1 MEKNKI
7 AHIISHTHWDR
18 EWYLN
23 SKYTNEWLVPFFESL
38 FDMMEKEPEYRF
50 VLDGQTSM
58 IEDYLEQLEQQ
69 GKDVDRYK
77 QKIKQYAASKR
88 LVVGPYYLQPD
99 WQLISEEAIVRN
111 LMIGFKTASE
121 FGEPMQVGW
130 LLDNFGQI
138 SQAPQIHK
146 QFGMFGLFVW
156 RGVEMDPNDL
166 NSEFAWESPDGTV
179 MPGVYFLSSYRN
191 AMRLAEYQD
200 MMQERVENEVRKIF
214 PFATTPN
221 VLLMNGYDQEMVPD
235 DIIPNIQN
243 GKMDFEDFRVI
254 QSTPEDYMRAVLS
267 HAPALKK
274 LKGALYSGRYISV
287 FPGILSSRM
296 YLKIQN
302 DICQNEL
309 SKYAEPLQTILWCNG
324 GEYQAAK
331 LDKSWKVLLKN
342 HPHDSICGVSI
353 DDVHTDME
361 TRFDE
366 SYCISNGLVNESLRI
381 FAGNVDTGKYP
392 DALFSIIVFNT
403 MATERNG
410 MAVIR
415 NENKPDLIFKD
426 SHGNLIPGQKDGN
439 GTVKIYLKEIP
450 ALGYTTLFAFP
461 AEKAGNE
468 EFFDENGRLIV
479 DETARTI
486 ENRFVK
492 VEINEN
498 GTLNV
503 FDKLND
509 IIYSSIASFEDG
521 ADAGDEYNYSYP
533 EKDRVFT
540 SINKKAEIVFDEKG
554 PIRALVRV
562 KLVLDLPEGLSGG
575 SGTRS
580 EKLRRMPVITWIT
593 LEANN
598 PVIKFKT
605 KVLNTVKNHRFRVL
619 FPTGIKSDV
628 SFAETQFDVIQR
640 KIIPNGFDNSTI
652 PENVRRI
659 IIGAREPKPITT
671 FPQRT
676 FVALGD
682 GKTGVAVFNRG
693 LPEYEIIK
701 EKSTIALTL
710 FRGINWITRD
720 DLKTRIGD
728 AGPAI
733 YVPDAQCLREMEF
746 NYSFYSHRGNYE
758 NGKVLSHADQFNTGI
773 ISVKTDVHKGTL
785 PGMLQLAR
793 VDDSTGCI
801 KVSAVKR
808 SEDGKGIIIRLFNS
822 SCQEISAGIKFFSKI
837 RGAYHCDLNERI
849 TGEVGIINGDSL
861 EISVKS
867 KRIITL
873 KVEIPL
879 TNKINNVNDVPLEVY
894 RDELAE
900 ACDFTDYQTVEL
912 ITGEE
917 IQKEEERALALE
929 KEFEVRENVLEEY
942 KKNNIHLKETD
953 EWKKGCNKLQLDV
966 ETCRRA
972 SLEARLSVLLIRKKA
987 IENNIVEVAS
997 KEKEIQ
1003 AIEDEITAIGYKLN
1017 EARVSKRVYE
1027 YIVDIGSPSA

>member
-38 FDMMEKEPEYRF
+38 FNMMEKEPEYRF

-58 IEDYLEQLEQQ
+58 IEDYLEQLELQ
-69 GKDVDRYK
+69 GKDADRYK

-99 WQLISEEAIVRN
+99 WQLISEESIVRN
-111 LMIGFKTASE
+111 LMIGYKTASE

-138 SQAPQIHK
+138 SQAPQIHE
-146 QFGMFGLFVW
+146 QFGLFGLFVW
-156 RGVEMDPNDL
+156 RGVEMDPDDL
-166 NSEFAWESPDGTV
+166 NSEFAWEAPDGTV
-179 MPGVYFLSSYRN
+179 LPSVYFLSSYRN

-200 MMQERVENEVRKIF
+200 IMQERVQNEVKKIF

-243 GKMDFEDFRVI
+243 GKMDFADFKVI
-254 QSTPEDYMRAVLS
+254 QSTPEDYMRAIIS
-267 HAPALKK
+267 HNPALKK
-274 LKGALYSGRYISV
+274 LKGALYSGRFISV

-309 SKYAEPLQTILWCNG
+309 SKYAEPLQTLLWYNG
-324 GEYQAAK
+324 GEYQIEK

-361 TRFDE
+361 KRFDE
-366 SYCISNGLVNESLRI
+366 SYCISNGLVNEALQA
-381 FAGNVDTGKYP
+381 FTGNVDTSKYP
-392 DALFSIIVFNT
+392 EALFSIIVFNT
-403 MATERNG
+403 MLMEREG
-410 MAVIR
+410 IAAIK
-415 NENKPDLIFKD
+415 NECKQEFILKD
-426 SHGNLIPGQKDGN
+426 GCGNIIPIQKDEH
-439 GTVKIYLKEIP
+439 GTVKIYLKKIP
-450 ALGYTTLFAFP
+450 ALGYTTLFALP
-461 AEKAGNE
+461 AEKGE
-468 EFFDENGRLIV
+468 SFDENTGLIV
-479 DETARTI
+479 DEAAGTI
-486 ENRFVK
+486 ENSFIK
-492 VEINEN
+492 VEVN
-498 GTLNV
+498 GDGSLNV

-509 IIYSSIASFEDG
+509 RVYSRVAYFEDG

-533 EKDRVFT
+533 EQDKVIT
-540 SINKKAEIVFDEKG
+540 NINKKAEIVFEEKG
-554 PIRALVRV
+554 PLRASVRI
-562 KLVLDLPEGLSGG
+562 KLVLDLPEGL
-575 SGTRS
+575 TEELCARS
-580 EKLRRMPVITWIT
+580 ERLRQMPVVTWIN
-593 LEANN
+593 LEANS
-598 PVIKFKT
+598 PVLKFKT

-628 SFAETQFDVIQR
+628 SFAETQFDVVER
-640 KIIPNGFDNSTI
+640 KIIPDDFDNSTI

-659 IIGAREPKPITT
+659 IIGAREPDPITI

-676 FVALGD
+676 FVELSD
-682 GKTGVAVFNRG
+682 GKTGAAVFNRG

-733 YVPDAQCLREMEF
+733 CVPDAQCLREMEF
-746 NYSFYSHRGNYE
+746 DYAFYPHGGNYKD
-758 NGKVLSHADQFNTGI
+758 GKVLSHADQFNSDL
-773 ISVKTDVHKGTL
+773 ISSKADVHKGTL
-785 PGMLQLAR
+785 PEMFEFAR
-793 VDDSTGCI
+793 VEDTTGCI
-801 KVSAVKR
+801 KVSAIKR
-808 SEDGKGIIIRLFNS
+808 SEDGKGIIVRLCNPT
-822 SCQEISAGIKFFSKI
+822 CDEISARIKFSSKI

-849 TGEVGIINGDSL
+849 TCDVDSVNEDTI

-867 KRIITL
+867 KKIMTFKI
-873 KVEIPL
+873 EIPS
-879 TNKINNVNDVPLEVY
+879 INNINDTNNIPLEVY
-894 RDELAE
+894 RSELTANY
-900 ACDFTDYQTVEL
+900 DFADYQAVEL

-917 IQKEEERALALE
+917 IHKEEDRALSLE
-929 KEFEVRENVLEEY
+929 KEFEARENALEEY
-942 KKNNIHLKETD
+942 KNNNSHLKDSD
-953 EWKKGCNKLQLDV
+953 EWKRECNKLQLAV

-972 SLEARLSVLLIRKKA
+972 SLEARLSALLIKKKA
-987 IENNIVEVAS
+987 IENHIVEVGS
-997 KEKEIQ
+997 EVKEMQ
-1003 AIEDEITAIGYKLN
+1003 AIEDKITEIGYKLN

-1027 YIVDIGSPSA
+1027 YIVDIGSLSA